1 MEKVTAMSESQLRRR
16 TKRDTKTT
24 QSHDCDAGLS
34 ELLKFPIF
42 RGYAATKIPM
52 EKHGCIINIQTTRGQ
67 GTLCRCWIGKNKRP
81 PKPVASRVQ

>member
-1 MEKVTAMSESQLRRR
+1 MEKVTAMSESQLRRQ

-42 RGYAATKIPM
+42 RGYAATKIRLYNQHP
-52 EKHGCIINIQTTRGQ
+52 NNQ
-67 GTLCRCWIGKNKRP
+67 GTGNPLSVLDRKK
-81 PKPVASRVQ
+81 